1 MFCHRKR
8 FYKVSEMDK
17 KIIIRD
23 AGFISVTQQR
33 IRCAVPDVS
42 PGRLYRHNGGGVP
55 DVKSPITRSIS

>member
-1 MFCHRKR
+1 MT
-8 FYKVSEMDK
+8 SEMNE

-42 PGRLYRHNGGGVP
+42 PGRLYHHNGEGVP
-55 DVKSPITRSIS
+55 DVESPIIRSIS